1 MSKNDPF
8 FGYSVLEGKNSPKI
22 KETEMSKRIP
32 KRYQQQLFKRIT
44 LSLASVFYLY
54 PVPDEAVWDAV
65 RCLDKI
71 FRKELGMIPRE
82 VEDARPHKYSQG
94 RKHPAVTELLK
105 RLDNFSR

>member
-1 MSKNDPF
+1 MLKHNH
-8 FGYSVLEGKNSPKI
+8 KQK
-22 KETEMSKRIP
+22 
-32 KRYQQQLFKRIT
+32 QQQLFKRIT

-71 FRKELGMIPRE
+71 FRQELGMIPRE
-82 VEDARPHKYSQG
+82 VEDAQPHKYSQG

-105 RLDNFSR
+105 RLNNFHG